1 MEGGN
6 VLMAESLQNALL
18 SVELQDVQVAGCA
31 FQRLDGH
38 SLPVVKC
45 VGVNH
50 AELPC
55 AYALGGGP
63 ERAEPS
69 ETPLHVLEA
78 PAAPRGGHLLSLH
91 APWRDLPTDTT
102 FVIVALFAHAGL
114 YN

>member
-6 VLMAESLQNALL
+6 ILMAESLQNALL
-18 SVELQDVQVAGCA
+18 SVELQDIQVAGCA
-31 FQRLDGH
+31 FQSLDGH
-38 SLPVVKC
+38 SLPVVKR

-50 AELPC
+50 AVLPC
-55 AYALGGGP
+55 AYALGGGF

-69 ETPLHVLEA
+69 KTPLHVLKA

-91 APWRDLPTDTT
+91 APWRDLPTDTY
-102 FVIVALFAHAGL
+102 FIIVALFAHAGL